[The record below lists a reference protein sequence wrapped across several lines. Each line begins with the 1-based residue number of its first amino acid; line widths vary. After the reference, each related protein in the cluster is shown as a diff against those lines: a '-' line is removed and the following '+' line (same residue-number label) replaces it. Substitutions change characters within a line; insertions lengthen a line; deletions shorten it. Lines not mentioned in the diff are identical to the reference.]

1 METGVDRGGRGGE
14 MLLGASLSRDA
25 DLLRVVLSLSHSRM
39 NSEKCWT
46 MIGSDVSYQDF
57 FFFIGKRIIA
67 EESIGLFFFFF
78 FFLENDCNCGGSM
91 EMLMDVSGIVFDR
104 VVCSRNKN
112 SFYRMSVRNDGV

>member
-78 FFLENDCNCGGSM
+78 FF
-91 EMLMDVSGIVFDR
+91 
-104 VVCSRNKN
+104 
-112 SFYRMSVRNDGV
+112 